1 MDGKTNG
8 KMDDKVLKKL
18 MEDYCGVKVEFA
30 KLTDNGV
37 TYNNLLLYLM
47 DFITYSR
54 LWHFCLTNPVILSL
68 FKNTRYYIY

>member
-47 DFITYSR
+47 DFITY
-54 LWHFCLTNPVILSL
+54 
-68 FKNTRYYIY
+68 